1 MILFFEDVNFRI
13 LENVKWF
20 FLPIRT
26 VISQSFDPYAMKNDW
41 FIPQDKRSHYSSDN
55 SWHGGG
61 TGGGFAGGDEGGT
74 CVCTDR

>member
-1 MILFFEDVNFRI
+1 M
-13 LENVKWF
+13 
-20 FLPIRT
+20 
-26 VISQSFDPYAMKNDW
+26 ISQSFDPYAMKNDW